1 MSALIAIAQLLL
13 ANLLDASSA
22 QGDNQKNATGSI
34 AFLIINNNMYVIR
47 IVSTGYLFVYFD
59 SPFV

>member
-1 MSALIAIAQLLL
+1 MTHVQCSRKDQVSALIAIAQLLL

-34 AFLIINNNMYVIR
+34 AFFNN
-47 IVSTGYLFVYFD
+47 
-59 SPFV
+59 